1 MKTREKFV
9 AFLKNSANSVRRFPL
24 TSACVLLTSVIS
36 FIMIFGETN
45 DVTKYGLFS
54 AGLGAFLF
62 LACELWHEKSAI
74 SNGSRARYLAA
85 YIATSLLT
93 VLSFGLLFIAKIRAY
108 ATIGMLG
115 LVAAAV
121 LLAVRLLIKDDENLR
136 AAAALVHAA
145 FTACGTGLVVWL
157 GSSGCYTAFCELV
170 LGSYYG
176 SNIPLALLVIAFDL
190 GVFVF
195 LSGIPVF
202 GEPASEERT
211 PSKAYKVVFAYAE
224 LPIFLLLLGI
234 LYLYLLKIACSLHL
248 PDGGVNSYA
257 VMADMLYLFNLFAV
271 SVFAPSQPLVRFFRR
286 FGGLLLVPVLV
297 MQSVAVGV
305 RIYYYGLTLSRMILL
320 LFMAITLAIA
330 VGSFVRKI
338 GVSHALGFSAILV
351 ILLTVTPLNVV
362 NLPLWQQSAA
372 LKQVLRENGMF
383 ENGKIVQK
391 DDLPEQA
398 KQKITEAYDYLNSYS
413 DNLPSYLTSAGV
425 EANFG
430 FERANPYEAQNSTAW
445 CNYQG
450 SAMDDGMDIAEY
462 AFIKH
467 IYLRIEDNSGKN
479 LCFTASDGM
488 AYSIPYQAFNT
499 YAGTLFDTY
508 GERYY
513 DDLTLPPYPIAE
525 NIDFVPFR
533 INFDYDGSSNKL
545 RNLSVEGYLLC
556 R

>member
-74 SNGSRARYLAA
+74 SDGSRARYLAA

-234 LYLYLLKIACSLHL
+234 LYLYLIKIACSLHL

-271 SVFAPSQPLVRFFRR
+271 SVFAPSQPLARFFRR
-286 FGGLLLVPVLV
+286 FGGLLLLPVLL
-297 MQSVAVGV
+297 MQSIAVGV

-413 DNLPSYLTSAGV
+413 DNLPSYLTSVGV
-425 EANFG
+425 KANFG
-430 FERANPYEAQNSTAW
+430 FDRPDARYDFVW
-445 CNYQG
+445 CNYKG
-450 SAMDDGMDIAEY
+450 VMLDDGMDIAEY

-479 LCFTASDGM
+479 LRFTASDGTE
-488 AYSIPYQAFNT
+488 YSIPYQAFNT

-508 GERYY
+508 GEGHYN
-513 DDLTLPPYPIAE
+513 DLTLPPYPIAE
-525 NIDFVPFR
+525 NIDFVPLR
-533 INFDYDGSSNKL
+533 IDFDHKRSTDEC
-545 RNLSVEGYLLC
+545 RDLSVEGYLLC

>member
-1 MKTREKFV
+1 M
-9 AFLKNSANSVRRFPL
+9 
-24 TSACVLLTSVIS
+24 
-36 FIMIFGETN
+36 
-45 DVTKYGLFS
+45 
-54 AGLGAFLF
+54 
-62 LACELWHEKSAI
+62 
-74 SNGSRARYLAA
+74 
-85 YIATSLLT
+85 T

-190 GVFVF
+190 SVFVF

-234 LYLYLLKIACSLHL
+234 LYLYLIKIACSLHL
-248 PDGGVNSYA
+248 PDGGVNSYT

-271 SVFAPSQPLVRFFRR
+271 SVFAPSQPLARFFRR
-286 FGGLLLVPVLV
+286 FGGLLLLPVLV
-297 MQSVAVGV
+297 MQSIAVGV

-413 DNLPSYLTSAGV
+413 DNLPSYLTSVGV
-425 EANFG
+425 KANFG
-430 FERANPYEAQNSTAW
+430 FDRPDARYDFVW
-445 CNYQG
+445 CNYKG
-450 SAMDDGMDIAEY
+450 VMLDDGMDIAEY

-479 LCFTASDGM
+479 LRFTASDGT

>member
-74 SNGSRARYLAA
+74 SDGSRARYLAA

-115 LVAAAV
+115 LAAAAV

-190 GVFVF
+190 SVFVF

-234 LYLYLLKIACSLHL
+234 LYLYLIKIACSLHL
-248 PDGGVNSYA
+248 PDGGVNSYT

-271 SVFAPSQPLVRFFRR
+271 SVFAPSQPLARFFRR
-286 FGGLLLVPVLV
+286 FGGLLLLPVLV
-297 MQSVAVGV
+297 MQSIAVGV
-305 RIYYYGLTLSRMILL
+305 RIYYYGLTLSRMVLL

-425 EANFG
+425 KANFG
-430 FERANPYEAQNSTAW
+430 FYQSEQYATIW
-445 CNYQG
+445 CRYNVVTPL
-450 SAMDDGMDIAEY
+450 DDGMDIAEY

-467 IYLRIEDNSGKN
+467 IYLRIEDKSGKDFR
-479 LCFTASDGM
+479 FTASDGTE
-488 AYSIPYQAFNT
+488 YSIPYQAFNT
-499 YAGTLFDTY
+499 YAGMLFDTY
-508 GERYY
+508 GEGHYN
-513 DDLTLPPYPIAE
+513 DLTLPPYPIAE
-525 NIDFVPFR
+525 NIDFAPLR
-533 INFDYDGSSNKL
+533 IGFDHKRSTDEC
-545 RNLSVEGYLLC
+545 RDLSVEGYLLC

>member
-74 SNGSRARYLAA
+74 SDGSRARYLAA

-234 LYLYLLKIACSLHL
+234 LYLYLIKIACSLHL

-271 SVFAPSQPLVRFFRR
+271 SVFAPSQPLARFFRR
-286 FGGLLLVPVLV
+286 FGGLLLLPVLL
-297 MQSVAVGV
+297 MQSIAVGV

-338 GVSHALGFSAILV
+338 GVSHALVFSAILV

-372 LKQVLRENGMF
+372 LKQVLRENGML

-413 DNLPSYLTSAGV
+413 DNLPSYLTSVGV
-425 EANFG
+425 KANFG
-430 FERANPYEAQNSTAW
+430 FDRPDAQYDFVW
-445 CNYQG
+445 CNYKG
-450 SAMDDGMDIAEY
+450 VMLDDGMDIAEY

-467 IYLRIEDNSGKN
+467 IYLQIEDNSSKN
-479 LCFTASDGM
+479 LRFTASDGT